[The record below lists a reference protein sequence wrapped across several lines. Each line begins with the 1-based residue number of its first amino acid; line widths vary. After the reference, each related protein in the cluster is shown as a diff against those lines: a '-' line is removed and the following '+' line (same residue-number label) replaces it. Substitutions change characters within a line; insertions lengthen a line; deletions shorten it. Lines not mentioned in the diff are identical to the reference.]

1 MIRQDCLSKCRRDRA
16 YCHCKADAIRMFS
29 DVIHVSTLPDI
40 RLFLMIFGFL
50 KPKFF
55 FGGGVH
61 KCGTPS
67 LAKSFSPVLCWQS
80 RRERVRPR
88 RSDAW
93 QSGSRRGTRF
103 AFACV
108 FAVIITALSARH
120 YRSNASARK
129 SRCRISRFSATVSS
143 LVICV
148 MPVSGRNV
156 CLRPAA
162 ISAWLSRRLCA
173 IVTLSSANP

>member
-1 MIRQDCLSKCRRDRA
+1 MIRRDCLSKCRRDRA
-16 YCHCKADAIRMFS
+16 YCHCKSDVIRVFS
-29 DVIHVSTLPDI
+29 DVIHVSILLII
-40 RLFLMIFGFL
+40 RLFLAFFGFS
-50 KPKFF
+50 KPIFWRR
-55 FGGGVH
+55 VH

-67 LAKSFSPVLCWQS
+67 LAKSFLPVLCWQS

-103 AFACV
+103 AFACA
-108 FAVIITALSARH
+108 FAVTITALSAQR

-162 ISAWLSRRLCA
+162 ISAWLRRRLCA